1 MRVLAS
7 ICAALLGAFVACSDS
22 TQPKAP
28 VLLHPPEFAEAFT
41 SNETVPFT
49 TVMDQPCTGEP
60 MQWSGEI
67 HTQDHVTVQP
77 DGSSNSETTVNTQNT
92 QAEGLLTGARYVA
105 EQELS
110 QTFQDIPPGST
121 FTFEFDLHMIR
132 SGETGAV
139 VGDDFIVHMLAHFTV
154 NAKGVPTASNIDLRP
169 ECK

>member
-1 MRVLAS
+1 
-7 ICAALLGAFVACSDS
+7 
-22 TQPKAP
+22 
-28 VLLHPPEFAEAFT
+28 
-41 SNETVPFT
+41 
-49 TVMDQPCTGEP
+49 